1 MSYISMAFF
10 LRCMPDWLFKQSSSV
25 IMDFRWLN
33 IPLFFVQNP
42 DKVLELMNRLL
53 SPVVAQIS
61 APQSNKERLR
71 NMAVAIAE
79 RSVSPPVPIVKS
91 LIVSHK
97 ILITVAFKKECM

>member
-1 MSYISMAFF
+1 MPYISMGFSP
-10 LRCMPDWLFKQSSSV
+10 RCMPDLLFKHYYYGFEIAEPPS
-25 IMDFRWLN
+25 
-33 IPLFFVQNP
+33 FFFFFLAQNP

-79 RSVSPPVPIVKS
+79 RSVRPPIPIVKS
-91 LIVSHK
+91 VIVCHC
-97 ILITVAFKKECM
+97 I